1 MDAFLGEK
9 LFSNRSKNGLM
20 TYVLPKKNFNKVF
33 AMYSTHYGSIDSEF
47 IVPGTGERLK
57 VPEGIAH
64 FLEHKMF
71 EMEYG
76 NVFDKFAE
84 LGASSNAFTNYTNTT
99 YLFSATSSFEQNLD
113 LLLEFVETPYF
124 TKESVEKEKGIITQE
139 LRMYEDEPEWQVLLN
154 LLRCL
159 YHNHP
164 VRIDI
169 GGTVESIQKIDVD
182 TLYKCYNTFYHPS
195 NMILFVTGCIE
206 PNEVFELVERHENRK
221 NIGVQPPIE
230 RIYPE
235 EPGSIHSPTSIVK
248 LDVAEPM
255 FLMGFK
261 DNDVGYEGF
270 ELLKKE
276 ICIGILLEVLFGKS
290 SVLYERLYEEGLI
303 DDRFSFSYEGQKDY
317 GFCTIGGETRDPER
331 LHKEILESISQN
343 QARGVAEEDFVRVK
357 KKFLG
362 DFIQGFNSVE
372 FIATSFVSYYHK
384 KIDIFDYMK
393 ALNEVTFE
401 DVNGRLKTFLDF
413 SRHAASTV
421 MPKN

>member
-1 MDAFLGEK
+1 MDAFLGERLYSHK
-9 LFSNRSKNGLM
+9 YNNGL
-20 TYVLPKKNFNKVF
+20 TAFVLPKKNFNKVF
-33 AMYSTHYGSIDSEF
+33 AMYSTRYGSIDSEF
-47 IVPGTGERLK
+47 IVPGTGEHLK

-99 YLFSATSSFEQNLD
+99 YLFSATSFFEQNLN
-113 LLLEFVETPYF
+113 LLMEFVETPYF
-124 TKESVEKEKGIITQE
+124 TSESVEKEKGIITQE
-139 LRMYEDEPEWQVLLN
+139 LRMYEDDPEWQVLLN

-169 GGTVESIQKIDVD
+169 GGTVDSIQKIDVD
-182 TLYKCYNTFYHPS
+182 ILYKCYNTFYHPS

-206 PNEVFELVERHENRK
+206 PDKVFSLVEKQEAKKHM
-221 NIGVQPPIE
+221 GVQPPIK

-235 EPGSIHSPTSIVK
+235 EPGFINTPASAIR
-248 LDVAEPM
+248 LDVSEPM

-261 DNDVGYEGF
+261 DTDVGYDGY

-276 ICIGILLEVLFGKS
+276 LSIGILMEVLFGKS
-290 SVLYERLYEEGLI
+290 SEMYERLYEKGLI
-303 DDRFSFSYEGQKDY
+303 DDRFSFSYEGQKNY
-317 GFCTIGGETRDPER
+317 GFCTIGGETREPER
-331 LHKEILESISQN
+331 LHEEILDSISKN
-343 QARGVAEEDFVRVK
+343 RDKGISEEDFKRVK
-357 KKFLG
+357 KKFFG

-384 KIDIFDYMK
+384 NIDIFDYLK
-393 ALNEVTFE
+393 ALE
-401 DVNGRLKTFLDF
+401 DVKLEDVMRKLDSFLDF
-413 SRHAASTV
+413 SRHAVSTV
-421 MPKN
+421 MPK